1 MGGRGADSGEVWV
14 ELCRRGLQ
22 TLTLFKTKI
31 THFATLLSGESGGGA
46 RGTRPPLSLDQIK
59 NSNNISRLDMIAL
72 FKAYR
77 HCMEIYKRCM
87 VVVLAFIRN
96 LGEALLLMYS
106 GI

>member
-1 MGGRGADSGEVWV
+1 MRENRGRNDGLKNPVGDPQSGWGGGGADSGEVWV

-31 THFATLLSGESGGGA
+31 AHFATMLSGGSGGGA

-77 HCMEIYKRCM
+77 
-87 VVVLAFIRN
+87 VLYGD
-96 LGEALLLMYS
+96 L
-106 GI
+106 

>member
-1 MGGRGADSGEVWV
+1 MTDWRTLLGTLNPGGGGGVADSGEVWV

-22 TLTLFKTKI
+22 TLTLFKTKFA
-31 THFATLLSGESGGGA
+31 HFATLLSGGSGGGA

-77 HCMEIYKRCM
+77 
-87 VVVLAFIRN
+87 VLYGD
-96 LGEALLLMYS
+96 L
-106 GI
+106 